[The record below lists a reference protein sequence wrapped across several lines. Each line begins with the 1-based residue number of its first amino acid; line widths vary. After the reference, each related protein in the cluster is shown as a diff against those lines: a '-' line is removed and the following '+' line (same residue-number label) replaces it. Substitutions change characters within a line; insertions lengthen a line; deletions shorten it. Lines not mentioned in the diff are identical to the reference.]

1 MVKSLWKGG
10 EQKNASEKSMGP
22 CDRLEGKF

>member
-10 EQKNASEKSMGP
+10 KQKDASEKSMGP
-22 CDRLEGKF
+22 CNRLKGRF